1 MHSVSRPEQAK
12 EINSSGKTRLG
23 RTRKKINS
31 PLPNGKAGYV
41 AYYRVSS
48 TRQGQSGL
56 GLDAQRQAV
65 ARLAKS
71 GPILAEYAEI
81 ESAKSHKNRPQLLAA
96 MAESKRRGATLLIA
110 KLDRLARNVHF
121 ISGLMESGVDFVA
134 ADMPEAIPL
143 TLHIFAAM
151 AEHERRMISQRTKA
165 GMEAAKREIEANG
178 FRVSRRS
185 GRPYSKHGNPNWKP
199 ALEAANRARRK
210 PEEIAG
216 EIEVMLRS
224 LRAQGLSFRQIASK
238 LNKSGVQTLSKAQW
252 HPSSVR
258 AALLRS
264 CSEMEYTEDYS

>member
-1 MHSVSRPEQAK
+1 
-12 EINSSGKTRLG
+12 
-23 RTRKKINS
+23 
-31 PLPNGKAGYV
+31 
-41 AYYRVSS
+41 VSS
-48 TRQGQSGL
+48 TRRGQSGL

-71 GPILAEYAEI
+71 GPILAEYTEI

-165 GMEAAKREIEANG
+165 GMDAAKREIAANG
-178 FRVSRRS
+178 FV
-185 GRPYSKHGNPNWKP
+185 
-199 ALEAANRARRK
+199 L
-210 PEEIAG
+210 AG
-216 EIEVMLRS
+216 EADSITRNMETRIGS
-224 LRAQGLSFRQIASK
+224 QPSK
-238 LNKSGVQTLSKAQW
+238 PQTE
-252 HPSSVR
+252 R
-258 AALLRS
+258 G
-264 CSEMEYTEDYS
+264 EDPKK

>member
-1 MHSVSRPEQAK
+1 M
-12 EINSSGKTRLG
+12 
-23 RTRKKINS
+23 
-31 PLPNGKAGYV
+31 
-41 AYYRVSS
+41 SS
-48 TRQGQSGL
+48 TRQGLSGL

-71 GPILAEYAEI
+71 GPILAEYTEI

-165 GMEAAKREIEANG
+165 GMDAAKREIQAKG

-210 PEEIAG
+210 PEQVADAIS
-216 EIEVMLRS
+216 VMVRS
-224 LRAQGLSFRQIASK
+224 LRAQGLSFRQIAGK
-238 LNKSGVQTLSKAQW
+238 LNESGVQTSSRARW

-258 AALLRS
+258 AAVLRPGP
-264 CSEMEYTEDYS
+264 EM

>member
-1 MHSVSRPEQAK
+1 MT
-12 EINSSGKTRLG
+12 G
-23 RTRKKINS
+23 KKINS
-31 PLPNGKAGYV
+31 ASPIGNAGYI

-48 TRQGQSGL
+48 ARQGESGL
-56 GLDAQRQAV
+56 GLNAQREAV

-71 GPILAEYAEI
+71 GPILAEYTEV

-96 MAESKRRGATLLIA
+96 MAEAKKRNATLLIA

-121 ISGLMESGVDFVA
+121 VSGLMETGVDFIA

-151 AEHERRMISQRTKA
+151 AEHERRMISQRTRA

-185 GRPYSKHGNPNWKP
+185 GRTYSKHGNPNWQP
-199 ALEAANRARRK
+199 ALEAANRARRR
-210 PEEIAG
+210 PGQVADP
-216 EIEVMLRS
+216 IERMIHS
-224 LRAQGLSFRQIASK
+224 LRIDGLSFRQIASK
-238 LNKSGVQTLSKAQW
+238 LNAGGLQTPSKAQW

-258 AALLRS
+258 AVVLKS
-264 CSEMEYTEDYS
+264 CSVREGDGIAQSSVTIR